1 MRIVE
6 PVIARSLLAEWE
18 TTKAG
23 AAVMIERADAAGMLA
38 DPALSLSAGAMVL
51 RHRPCRFADDRIK
64 YLFPDTD
71 E

>member
-6 PVIARSLLAEWE
+6 PVIMRSLLAERE
-18 TTKAG
+18 TAKAG
-23 AAVMIERADAAGMLA
+23 VAVMVERADAAGMLA

-51 RHRPCRFADDRIK
+51 RHRPCKFADGRIE
-64 YLFPDTD
+64 YLFQDTD

>member
-1 MRIVE
+1 MRIVK
-6 PVIARSLLAEWE
+6 PVIARWLPAERE
-18 TTKAG
+18 TAKAG
-23 AAVMIERADAAGMLA
+23 VAVMIERADAAGMLA

-51 RHRPCRFADDRIK
+51 RHRPRRLADGRIE